1 MTTQTLIELQRSITQ
16 GEWRLE
22 DVKAQTLLNVVPK
35 NQQKAFKRNSA
46 IADYYQIASVAT
58 SFCRTKSPSGFE
70 HPKLPEGQA
79 LANGKAVALVPELIA
94 EVIRLREVLE
104 ESAALNENFVSVSE
118 PETLCHLSEYRAVIK
133 QCRAA
138 LANAK

>member
-1 MTTQTLIELQRSITQ
+1 MKTTELIELQRSITQ

-79 LANGKAVALVPELIA
+79 LANGKAIALVPELIA
-94 EVIRLREVLE
+94 EVIKLRE
-104 ESAALNENFVSVSE
+104 ALGYVSE
-118 PETLCHLSEYRAVIK
+118 LLDCGNIERSHQIDALSAV
-133 QCRAA
+133 RAA
-138 LANAK
+138 LANDK

>member
-1 MTTQTLIELQRSITQ
+1 MKTETLIELQRSITQ

-79 LANGKAVALVPELIA
+79 LANGKAIALVPELIA
-94 EVIRLREVLE
+94 EVIRLREVLR
-104 ESAALNENFVSVSE
+104 ACATQLDA
-118 PETLCHLSEYRAVIK
+118 ETLGGEALDSA
-133 QCRAA
+133 RAA
-138 LANAK
+138 LANDK